1 MEVPAGAGAM
11 SDTLVDGPR
20 AYAVTLADE
29 LVCLDIATGKEL
41 WKVSSGVM
49 NDDFI
54 ATANPAL
61 SSGRVFFGGMD
72 GTVSAVDAR
81 SGRVI
86 WKQKLGF
93 RISASLAVSNET
105 LYVGTIAGR
114 LYRLATN
121 TGKILSKYA
130 LDAVPQG
137 KLVVS
142 TDSVLVTL
150 GSEAVVC
157 LNSDFAK
164 PRWTKKAAKEWTS
177 SRPYIWADVVL
188 LADHGRLSALRLSD
202 GTDVWTHDFP
212 NVVRGIGSEGRIL
225 YVGGLQGTV
234 YAYSPEA
241 PPSNLQ

>member
-1 MEVPAGAGAM
+1 M
-11 SDTLVDGPR
+11 SDVLVDGPR
-20 AYAVTLADE
+20 AYVVTLADE
-29 LVCLDIATGKEL
+29 LVCLDIASGKEL
-41 WKVSSGVM
+41 WKISSGVV

-72 GTVSAVDAR
+72 GAVSALDAR

-93 RISASLAVSNET
+93 RISASLAVSNDT

-114 LYRLATN
+114 LYRLATK
-121 TGKILSKYA
+121 TGEILSQYA
-130 LDAVPQG
+130 LDVVPQG

-150 GSEAVVC
+150 GSEVVVC
-157 LNSDFAK
+157 LNNDLAR
-164 PRWTKKAAKEWTS
+164 PRRAKKAAKEWTS
-177 SRPYIWADVVL
+177 AGPYIWGDVVL
-188 LADHGRLSALRLSD
+188 LADHGTLSALRLSD
-202 GTDVWTHDFP
+202 GTEVWTHDFT
-212 NVVRGIGSEGRIL
+212 NVIRGIGSEGKIR
-225 YVGGLQGTV
+225 YVGSLQGTV

>member
-1 MEVPAGAGAM
+1 M
-11 SDTLVDGPR
+11 SDVLVDGPR
-20 AYAVTLADE
+20 AYVVTLADE
-29 LVCLDIATGKEL
+29 LVCLDIASGKEL
-41 WKVSSGVM
+41 WKISSGVV

-61 SSGRVFFGGMD
+61 SSGKVFFGGMD
-72 GTVSAVDAR
+72 GTVSALDAK

-93 RISASLAVSNET
+93 RISASLVVSNDA
-105 LYVGTIAGR
+105 LYVGTIAGQ

-121 TGKILSKYA
+121 TGEILSQYA

-150 GSEAVVC
+150 GSAAVVC
-157 LNSDFAK
+157 LNSDLAK
-164 PRWTKKAAKEWTS
+164 PRWTKMAAKEWTS
-177 SRPYIWADVVL
+177 ARPYIWGDVVL
-188 LADHGRLSALRLSD
+188 LADHGMLSALRLSD

-212 NVVRGIGSEGRIL
+212 NVVRGIGSGGKIL
-225 YVGGLQGTV
+225 YVGSLQGTV

-241 PPSNLQ
+241 VPSNLH